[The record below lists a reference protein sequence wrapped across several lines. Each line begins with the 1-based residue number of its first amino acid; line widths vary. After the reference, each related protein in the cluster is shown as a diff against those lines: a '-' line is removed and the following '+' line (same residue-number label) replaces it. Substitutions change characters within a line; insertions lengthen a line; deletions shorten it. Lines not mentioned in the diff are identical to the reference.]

1 MKHAQREALRRLL
14 AAALAASVCAQAGAG
29 DWVAPLAPAGQPQ
42 PPQSPQQQE
51 QEQEQQRQDR
61 TSARP
66 GADAIRAA
74 VRATLAEQPGNPR
87 LHEADTL
94 RANRY
99 DAFARQ
105 VEDATVPDCLHA
117 DGLKRQPTFF
127 LSGVL
132 ALSFIPIAWLR
143 GKCQ

>member
-1 MKHAQREALRRLL
+1 MTDTPRHALRRLL
-14 AAALAASVCAQAGAG
+14 ASVLAASLSAQASAS
-29 DWVAPLAPAGQPQ
+29 DRPAPSAAAAVPPA
-42 PPQSPQQQE
+42 QQQ
-51 QEQEQQRQDR
+51 QQR
-61 TSARP
+61 SGRP
-66 GADAIRAA
+66 SDEAIRAA
-74 VRATLAEQPGNPR
+74 VRATLAERPGNPR

-127 LSGVL
+127 LTGVL

-143 GKCQ
+143 GECQ